1 MMKHFKIFG
10 LYVIISTRSLRV
22 RVRQERD
29 GDKVMPALRKCL
41 LDEWS
46 GICPMCGQVRQPK
59 EMRMHHKLPYSRFPK
74 LKYDKDNLILLCKW
88 CHNELH
94 DNPFLLSSIIEE
106 EMNKKKL
113 NIKDYYNISPLIR

>member
-1 MMKHFKIFG
+1 MMKHIKIFG
-10 LYVIISTRSLRV
+10 LYVVISTRRLRV

-29 GDKVMPALRKCL
+29 GDKVMTALRKSL

-74 LKYDKDNLILLCKW
+74 LKYDKDNLILLCKG
-88 CHNELH
+88 CHKELH
-94 DNPFLLSSIIEE
+94 DNPFLLSNVIEE
-106 EMNKKKL
+106 EMDKKKL

>member
-1 MMKHFKIFG
+1 MKHIKIFG
-10 LYVIISTRSLRV
+10 LYVIISTRRLRV

-29 GDKVMPALRKCL
+29 GDKVMTALRKCL
-41 LDEWS
+41 LDEWN

-74 LKYDKDNLILLCKW
+74 LKYDRDNLILLCKG
-88 CHNELH
+88 CHKELH